1 MTPEQSQSG
10 RVPPQPRPDRD
21 TNQQTTSDSAL
32 TRLLTARSS
41 IARLRCYATLLDL
54 VTVRTVAVYDGHCQ
68 RVTPLG
74 TFFRTCLRDSNCRG
88 HHTPDNC
95 RWATAQ
101 DQAYDRYPL
110 IQNSLR
116 KEETT

>member
-32 TRLLTARSS
+32 TRLLTAECSLH
-41 IARLRCYATLLDL
+41 RLLYFGDLLDL
-54 VTVRTVAVYDGHCQ
+54 LTVKTVAVYDGHCN
-68 RVTPLG
+68 RVTPLA
-74 TFFRTCLRDSNCRG
+74 TFFRTCLRDSTCRD